1 MFCERFVYY
10 ASRRLQVFQPHRSI
24 NDEMKAEILSVSELT
39 QQIKTGLETLFPQV
53 KIKGEISNF
62 KRHSSGHSY
71 FTLKDEGAQIA
82 AVIWKTTGSRLPVA
96 LKDGMNVIAEGR
108 LEVYPPSGR
117 YQLIC
122 TSITEAGQ
130 GALQQAFAELLQ
142 KLAKA
147 GYFNPERKRPIPA
160 IPESI
165 GLVTSP
171 TGAVIEDMSKVL
183 ERRYPAVKVLLY
195 PVSVQGAN
203 AAEAVAA
210 GIGYFNSTK
219 KSSHRPDVIIIA
231 RGGGS
236 LEDLLA
242 FNGELVANAIYKSA
256 IPVISAIGHETDLTI
271 ADMVAD
277 LRAGTPSIA
286 AELAVPDTQELL
298 RHIDNLRSKQ
308 DSLLLGKL
316 DGAERQIYSIC
327 SSYAFNRP
335 LLQMQQFDDRLN
347 TLVDKM
353 SSTIKTGFSEKRER
367 YASILQ
373 QLKMLD
379 YRKTLE
385 RGYVLVKKEGKF
397 MTATTTLRPSDDVEL
412 LFHDG
417 VLPAVISQGKL
428 P

>member
-1 MFCERFVYY
+1 MN
-10 ASRRLQVFQPHRSI
+10 I
-24 NDEMKAEILSVSELT
+24 EILSVSELT
-39 QQIKTGLETLFPQV
+39 LQIKTGLETLFPQV

-71 FTLKDEGAQIA
+71 MTLKDEGAQIA
-82 AVIWKTTGSRLPVA
+82 AVIWKTTGSRLAVP
-96 LKDGMNVIAEGR
+96 LKDGMNVVAEGR

-122 TSITEAGQ
+122 TSVTEAGQ
-130 GALQQAFAELLQ
+130 GALQQAYAELLQ

-147 GYFNPERKRPIPA
+147 GYFSAERKRS
-160 IPESI
+160 IPEIPETI

-171 TGAVIEDMSKVL
+171 TGAVIEDMSNVL
-183 ERRYPAVKVLLY
+183 QRRFPAARVLLY
-195 PVSVQGAN
+195 PVSVQGVN
-203 AAEAVAA
+203 AAEAVAS
-210 GIGYFNSTK
+210 GIAYFNNTK
-219 KSSHRPDVIIIA
+219 KISHRPEVIIVA

-236 LEDLLA
+236 LEDLQA
-242 FNGELVANAIYKSA
+242 FNGELVANAIYHSA
-256 IPVISAIGHETDLTI
+256 LPVISAIGHETDLTI

-298 RHIDNLRSKQ
+298 RHIDNLQSKR

-316 DGAERQIYSIC
+316 EGADRHIYSIC

-347 TLVDKM
+347 SLVDQM
-353 SSTIKTGFSEKRER
+353 GRTIKSGYSEKVQR
-367 YASILQ
+367 YASVCQ
-373 QLKMLD
+373 QLTLLD

-385 RGYVLVKKEGKF
+385 RGYVLVKKDGKF
-397 MTATTTLRPSDDVEL
+397 ITSAKKLHTPDEVEL

-417 VLPAVISQGKL
+417 EHAALISKEKR

>member
-1 MFCERFVYY
+1 MN
-10 ASRRLQVFQPHRSI
+10 I
-24 NDEMKAEILSVSELT
+24 EILSVSELT
-39 QQIKTGLETLFPQV
+39 LQIKTGLEKLFPQV

-71 FTLKDEGAQIA
+71 LTLKDEGAQIP
-82 AVIWKTTGSRLPVA
+82 AVIWKTTGSRLSVT
-96 LKDGMNVIAEGR
+96 LKDGMNVVAEGR

-122 TSITEAGQ
+122 TSVTEAGQ

-147 GYFNPERKRPIPA
+147 GYFNAERKKPIPA
-160 IPESI
+160 IPETI
-165 GLVTSP
+165 GLITSP

-183 ERRYPAVKVLLY
+183 ERRFPAARILLY
-195 PVSVQGAN
+195 PVSVQGVN

-210 GIGYFNSTK
+210 GINYFNGTK
-219 KSSHRPDVIIIA
+219 KISHRPEVIIIA

-236 LEDLLA
+236 LEDLQA
-242 FNGELVANAIYKSA
+242 FNGELVAHTIYQSA

-298 RHIDNLRSKQ
+298 RQIDNLLSRQ
-308 DSLLLGKL
+308 ERLMLGKL
-316 DGAERQIYSIC
+316 DGADRQIYSIC

-335 LLQMQQFDDRLN
+335 LLQMQQLDDRIC
-347 TLVDKM
+347 TLVDQM
-353 SSTIKTGFSEKRER
+353 SRTIKTGYSEKRER
-367 YASILQ
+367 FASILQ
-373 QLKMLD
+373 QLTLLD

-397 MTATTTLRPSDDVEL
+397 ITETKKLNSSDDVEL

-417 VLPAVISQGKL
+417 VLPAVISQTKL

>member
-1 MFCERFVYY
+1 MN
-10 ASRRLQVFQPHRSI
+10 I
-24 NDEMKAEILSVSELT
+24 EILSVSELT
-39 QQIKTGLETLFPQV
+39 LQIKTGLETLFPQV

-71 FTLKDEGAQIA
+71 MTLKDEGAQIA
-82 AVIWKTTGSRLPVA
+82 AVIWKTTGSRLAVP
-96 LKDGMNVIAEGR
+96 LKDGMNVVAEGR

-122 TSITEAGQ
+122 TSVTEAGQ
-130 GALQQAFAELLQ
+130 GALQQAYAELLQ

-147 GYFNPERKRPIPA
+147 GYFSAERKRS
-160 IPESI
+160 IPEIPETI

-171 TGAVIEDMSKVL
+171 TGAVIEDMSNVL
-183 ERRYPAVKVLLY
+183 QRRFPAARVLLY
-195 PVSVQGAN
+195 PVSVQGVN
-203 AAEAVAA
+203 AAEAVAS
-210 GIGYFNSTK
+210 GIAYFNNPK
-219 KSSHRPDVIIIA
+219 KISHRPEVIIVA

-236 LEDLLA
+236 LEDLQA
-242 FNGELVANAIYKSA
+242 FNGELVANAIYHSA
-256 IPVISAIGHETDLTI
+256 LPVISAIGHETDLTI

-298 RHIDNLRSKQ
+298 RHIDNLQSKR

-316 DGAERQIYSIC
+316 EGADRHIYSIC

-347 TLVDKM
+347 SLVDQM
-353 SSTIKTGFSEKRER
+353 GRTIKNGYSEKVQR
-367 YASILQ
+367 YSSSCQHLAL
-373 QLKMLD
+373 LD

-385 RGYVLVKKEGKF
+385 RGYVLVKKDGKF
-397 MTATTTLRPSDDVEL
+397 ITSARKLHPLDEVEL

-417 VLPAVISQGKL
+417 EHSAVISKGKR

>member
-1 MFCERFVYY
+1 MN
-10 ASRRLQVFQPHRSI
+10 I
-24 NDEMKAEILSVSELT
+24 EILSVSELT
-39 QQIKTGLETLFPQV
+39 LQIKTGLETLFPQV

-71 FTLKDEGAQIA
+71 MTLKDEGAQIA
-82 AVIWKTTGSRLPVA
+82 AVIWKTTGSRLAVP
-96 LKDGMNVIAEGR
+96 LKDGMNVVAEGR

-122 TSITEAGQ
+122 TSVTEAGQ
-130 GALQQAFAELLQ
+130 GALQQAYAELLQ

-147 GYFNPERKRPIPA
+147 GYFSAERKRS
-160 IPESI
+160 IPEIPETI

-171 TGAVIEDMSKVL
+171 TGAVIEDMSNVL
-183 ERRYPAVKVLLY
+183 HRRFPAARVLLY
-195 PVSVQGAN
+195 PVSVQGVN
-203 AAEAVAA
+203 AAEAVAS
-210 GIGYFNSTK
+210 GIAYFNNTK
-219 KSSHRPDVIIIA
+219 KISHRPEVIIVA

-236 LEDLLA
+236 LEDLQA
-242 FNGELVANAIYKSA
+242 FNGELVANAIYHSA
-256 IPVISAIGHETDLTI
+256 LPVISAIGHETDLTI

-298 RHIDNLRSKQ
+298 RHIDNLQSKR

-316 DGAERQIYSIC
+316 EGADRHIYSIC

-347 TLVDKM
+347 SLVDQM
-353 SSTIKTGFSEKRER
+353 GRTIKNGYSEKVQR
-367 YASILQ
+367 YSSSCQHLAL
-373 QLKMLD
+373 LD

-385 RGYVLVKKEGKF
+385 RGYVLVKKDGKF
-397 MTATTTLRPSDDVEL
+397 ITSARKLHPLDEVEL

-417 VLPAVISQGKL
+417 EHSAVISKGKR

>member
-1 MFCERFVYY
+1 MN
-10 ASRRLQVFQPHRSI
+10 I
-24 NDEMKAEILSVSELT
+24 EILSVSELT
-39 QQIKTGLETLFPQV
+39 LQIKTGLETLFPQV

-71 FTLKDEGAQIA
+71 MTLKDEGAQIA
-82 AVIWKTTGSRLPVA
+82 AVIWKTTGSRLAVP
-96 LKDGMNVIAEGR
+96 LKDGMNVVAEGR

-122 TSITEAGQ
+122 TSVTEAGQ
-130 GALQQAFAELLQ
+130 GALQQAYAELLQ

-147 GYFNPERKRPIPA
+147 GYFSAERKRS
-160 IPESI
+160 IPEIPETI

-171 TGAVIEDMSKVL
+171 TGAVIEDMSNVL
-183 ERRYPAVKVLLY
+183 QRRFPAARVLLY
-195 PVSVQGAN
+195 PVSVQGVN
-203 AAEAVAA
+203 AAEAVAS
-210 GIGYFNSTK
+210 GIAYFNNTK
-219 KSSHRPDVIIIA
+219 KISHRPEVIIVA

-236 LEDLLA
+236 LEDLQA
-242 FNGELVANAIYKSA
+242 FNGELVANAIYHSA
-256 IPVISAIGHETDLTI
+256 LPVISAIGHETDLTI

-298 RHIDNLRSKQ
+298 RHIDNLQSKR

-316 DGAERQIYSIC
+316 EGADRHIYSIC

-347 TLVDKM
+347 SLVDQM
-353 SSTIKTGFSEKRER
+353 GRTIKNGYSEKVQR
-367 YASILQ
+367 YSSSCQHLAL
-373 QLKMLD
+373 LD

-385 RGYVLVKKEGKF
+385 RGYVLVKKDGKF
-397 MTATTTLRPSDDVEL
+397 ITSAKKLHTPDEVEL

-417 VLPAVISQGKL
+417 EHAALISKEKR

>member
-1 MFCERFVYY
+1 MFCFICS
-10 ASRRLQVFQPHRSI
+10 ATPFAI
-24 NDEMKAEILSVSELT
+24 NPFFRGMNVDILSVSELT
-39 QQIKTGLETLFPQV
+39 QQIKSGLETLFPLV

-71 FTLKDEGAQIA
+71 LTLKDEGAQIA
-82 AVIWKTTGSRLPVA
+82 AVIWKTTGSRLGVTP
-96 LKDGMNVIAEGR
+96 KDGMNVIAEGR

-122 TSITEAGQ
+122 TSVIEAGQ

-147 GYFNPERKRPIPA
+147 GYFSAERKRPIPS
-160 IPESI
+160 IPETI
-165 GLVTSP
+165 GLITSP
-171 TGAVIEDMSKVL
+171 TGAVIEDMSNVL
-183 ERRYPAVKVLLY
+183 ERRFPAAKVLLY
-195 PVSVQGAN
+195 PVSVQGVN
-203 AAEAVAA
+203 AAEAVAS
-210 GIGYFNSTK
+210 GIAYFNNTK
-219 KSSHRPDVIIIA
+219 KNSHRPDVIIIA

-236 LEDLLA
+236 LEDLQA
-242 FNGELVANAIYKSA
+242 FNGDLVANAIYHSA
-256 IPVISAIGHETDLTI
+256 LPVISAIGHETDLTI

-286 AELAVPDTQELL
+286 AELAVPDTQELI
-298 RHIDNLRSKQ
+298 RTIDNLQARLE
-308 DSLLLGKL
+308 SLLLGKVE
-316 DGAERQIYSIC
+316 GADRQVYSIC

-335 LLQMQQFDDRLN
+335 LIQMQQFDDRLN
-347 TLVDKM
+347 SLADQM
-353 SSTIKTGFSEKRER
+353 GRTIKSGYSEKINR
-367 YASILQ
+367 YASVRQ
-373 QLKMLD
+373 QLALLD

-397 MTATTTLRPSDDVEL
+397 MTGSNKLHPADDVEL

-417 VLPAVISQGKL
+417 VLPAVISNNKL

>member
-1 MFCERFVYY
+1 MN
-10 ASRRLQVFQPHRSI
+10 I
-24 NDEMKAEILSVSELT
+24 EILSVSELT
-39 QQIKTGLETLFPQV
+39 LQIKTGLETLFPQV

-71 FTLKDEGAQIA
+71 MTLKDEGAQIA
-82 AVIWKTTGSRLPVA
+82 AVIWKTTGSRLAVP
-96 LKDGMNVIAEGR
+96 LKDGMNVVAEGR

-122 TSITEAGQ
+122 TSVTEAGQ
-130 GALQQAFAELLQ
+130 GSLQQAYAELLQ

-147 GYFNPERKRPIPA
+147 GYFSAERKRS
-160 IPESI
+160 IPEIPETI

-171 TGAVIEDMSKVL
+171 TGAVIEDMSNVL
-183 ERRYPAVKVLLY
+183 QRRFPAARVLLY
-195 PVSVQGAN
+195 PVSVQGVN
-203 AAEAVAA
+203 AAEAVAS
-210 GIGYFNSTK
+210 GIAYFNNTK
-219 KSSHRPDVIIIA
+219 KISHRPEVIIVA

-236 LEDLLA
+236 LEDLQA
-242 FNGELVANAIYKSA
+242 FNGELVANAIYHSA
-256 IPVISAIGHETDLTI
+256 LPVISAIGHETDLTI

-298 RHIDNLRSKQ
+298 RHIDNLQSKR

-316 DGAERQIYSIC
+316 EGADRHIYSIC

-347 TLVDKM
+347 SLVDQM
-353 SSTIKTGFSEKRER
+353 GRTIKNGYSEKVQR
-367 YASILQ
+367 YSSSCQHLAL
-373 QLKMLD
+373 LD

-385 RGYVLVKKEGKF
+385 RGYVLVKKDGKF
-397 MTATTTLRPSDDVEL
+397 ITSARKLHPLDEVEL

-417 VLPAVISQGKL
+417 EHSAVISKGKR

>member
-1 MFCERFVYY
+1 MN
-10 ASRRLQVFQPHRSI
+10 I
-24 NDEMKAEILSVSELT
+24 EILSVSELT
-39 QQIKTGLETLFPQV
+39 LQIKTGLETLFPQV

-71 FTLKDEGAQIA
+71 MTLKDEGAQIA
-82 AVIWKTTGSRLPVA
+82 AVIWKTTGSRLAVP
-96 LKDGMNVIAEGR
+96 LKDGMNVVAEGR

-122 TSITEAGQ
+122 TSVTEAGQ
-130 GALQQAFAELLQ
+130 GALQQAYAELLQ

-147 GYFNPERKRPIPA
+147 GYFSAERKRS
-160 IPESI
+160 IPEIPGTI

-171 TGAVIEDMSKVL
+171 TGAVIEDMSNVL
-183 ERRYPAVKVLLY
+183 QRRFPAARVLLY
-195 PVSVQGAN
+195 PVSVQGVN
-203 AAEAVAA
+203 AAEAVAS
-210 GIGYFNSTK
+210 GIAYFNNTK
-219 KSSHRPDVIIIA
+219 KISHRPEVIIVA

-236 LEDLLA
+236 LEDLQA
-242 FNGELVANAIYKSA
+242 FNGELVANAIYHSA
-256 IPVISAIGHETDLTI
+256 LPVISAIGHETDLTI

-298 RHIDNLRSKQ
+298 RHIDNLQSKR

-316 DGAERQIYSIC
+316 EGADRHIYSIC

-347 TLVDKM
+347 SLVDQM
-353 SSTIKTGFSEKRER
+353 GRTIKNGYSEKVQR
-367 YASILQ
+367 YSSSCQHLAL
-373 QLKMLD
+373 LD

-385 RGYVLVKKEGKF
+385 RGYVLVKKDGKF
-397 MTATTTLRPSDDVEL
+397 ITSARKLHPLDEVEL

-417 VLPAVISQGKL
+417 EHSAVISKGKR

>member
-1 MFCERFVYY
+1 MN
-10 ASRRLQVFQPHRSI
+10 I
-24 NDEMKAEILSVSELT
+24 EILSVSELT
-39 QQIKTGLETLFPQV
+39 LQIKSGLETLFPQV

-71 FTLKDEGAQIA
+71 LTLKDEGAQIA
-82 AVIWKTTGSRLPVA
+82 AVIWKTTGSRLAVA
-96 LKDGMNVIAEGR
+96 LRDGMNVVAEGR

-122 TSITEAGQ
+122 TSVTEAGQ
-130 GALQQAFAELLQ
+130 GALQQAYAELLQ

-147 GYFNPERKRPIPA
+147 GYFSAERKRA
-160 IPESI
+160 IPEIPETI

-171 TGAVIEDMSKVL
+171 TGAVIEDMSNEL
-183 ERRYPAVKVLLY
+183 ERRFPAAKVLLY

-203 AAEAVAA
+203 AAEAVAS
-210 GIGYFNSTK
+210 GIAYFNNTK
-219 KSSHRPDVIIIA
+219 KISPRPEVIIIA

-236 LEDLLA
+236 LEDLQA
-242 FNGELVANAIYKSA
+242 FNGEPVANAIYHSA
-256 IPVISAIGHETDLTI
+256 LPVISAIGHETDLTI

-298 RHIDNLRSKQ
+298 RHIDNLQSRRE
-308 DSLLLGKL
+308 SLLLGKL
-316 DGAERQIYSIC
+316 EGADRHVYSIC

-347 TLVDKM
+347 SLVDQM
-353 SSTIKTGFSEKRER
+353 GRTIKSGYSEKVQR
-367 YASILQ
+367 YASVCQ
-373 QLKMLD
+373 QLTLLD

-385 RGYVLVKKEGKF
+385 RGYVLVKKDGKF
-397 MTATTTLRPSDDVEL
+397 ITSAKKLHTPDEVEL

-417 VLPAVISQGKL
+417 EHAALISKEKR

>member
-1 MFCERFVYY
+1 M
-10 ASRRLQVFQPHRSI
+10 SI
-24 NDEMKAEILSVSELT
+24 EILSVSELT
-39 QQIKTGLETLFPQV
+39 LQIKSGLETLFPQV

-71 FTLKDEGAQIA
+71 LTLKDEGAQIA
-82 AVIWKTTGSRLPVA
+82 AVIWKTTGNRLA
-96 LKDGMNVIAEGR
+96 MTLKDGMNVVAEGR

-122 TSITEAGQ
+122 TSVTEAGQ

-147 GYFNPERKRPIPA
+147 GYFNAELKKPIPE
-160 IPESI
+160 IPETI
-165 GLVTSP
+165 GLITSP

-183 ERRYPAVKVLLY
+183 ERRFPAVKVLLY

-203 AAEAVAA
+203 AAEAVAS

-236 LEDLLA
+236 LEDLQA
-242 FNGELVANAIYKSA
+242 FNGELVANAIYKSV
-256 IPVISAIGHETDLTI
+256 IPIISAIGHETDLTI

-286 AELAVPDTQELL
+286 AELAVPDSQELL
-298 RHIDNLRSKQ
+298 RHIDNLQSKQ
-308 DSLLLGKL
+308 DSLLFGKL
-316 DGAERQIYSIC
+316 DGADRQIYSIC

-335 LLQMQQFDDRLN
+335 LLLMQQFDDRLN

-353 SSTIKTGFSEKRER
+353 SSIIKTGFSEKRER
-367 YASILQ
+367 FASIHQ
-373 QLKMLD
+373 QLMMLD

-397 MTATTTLRPSDDVEL
+397 ITGTKKLHPSDEVEL

-417 VLPAVISQGKL
+417 VLPAVISQTKL

>member
-1 MFCERFVYY
+1 M
-10 ASRRLQVFQPHRSI
+10 
-24 NDEMKAEILSVSELT
+24 NKEILSVSELT
-39 QQIKTGLETLFPQV
+39 LQIKTGLETLFPQV
-53 KIKGEISNF
+53 KIKGEISNL

-71 FTLKDEGAQIA
+71 LTLKDEGAQIA
-82 AVIWKTTGSRLPVA
+82 AVIWKTTGSRLGVT
-96 LKDGMNVIAEGR
+96 LKDGMNIVAEGR

-122 TSITEAGQ
+122 TSVTEAGQ

-142 KLAKA
+142 KLAKS
-147 GYFNPERKRPIPA
+147 GYFSAERKRPIPQ
-160 IPESI
+160 IPETI
-165 GLVTSP
+165 GLITSP
-171 TGAVIEDMSKVL
+171 SGAVIEDMSNVL
-183 ERRYPAVKVLLY
+183 ERRFPAAKVILY
-195 PVSVQGAN
+195 PVSVQGVN
-203 AAEAVAA
+203 AAEAVAS
-210 GIGYFNSTK
+210 GIAYFNNTK
-219 KSSHRPDVIIIA
+219 KISHRPEVIIIA

-236 LEDLLA
+236 LEDLQA
-242 FNGELVANAIYKSA
+242 FNGELVANAIYHSA
-256 IPVISAIGHETDLTI
+256 LPVISAIGHETDLTI

-298 RHIDNLRSKQ
+298 RHIDNLQSRREN
-308 DSLLLGKL
+308 LLLGKL
-316 DGAERQIYSIC
+316 EGADRQVYSIC

-347 TLVDKM
+347 TLVDQM
-353 SSTIKTGFSEKRER
+353 GRTIKNEYSENVQRF
-367 YASILQ
+367 ASACK
-373 QLKMLD
+373 QLTLLD

-397 MTATTTLRPSDDVEL
+397 MTGAKKLHPLDDVEL

-417 VLPAVISQGKL
+417 ELSAVISQQKH

>member
-1 MFCERFVYY
+1 MN
-10 ASRRLQVFQPHRSI
+10 I
-24 NDEMKAEILSVSELT
+24 EILSVSELT
-39 QQIKTGLETLFPQV
+39 LQIKSGLETLFPQV

-71 FTLKDEGAQIA
+71 LTLKDEGAQIA
-82 AVIWKTTGSRLPVA
+82 AVIWKTTGSRLAVA
-96 LKDGMNVIAEGR
+96 LRDGMNVVAEGR

-122 TSITEAGQ
+122 TSVTEAGQ
-130 GALQQAFAELLQ
+130 GALQQAYAELLQ

-147 GYFNPERKRPIPA
+147 GYFSAERKRA
-160 IPESI
+160 IPEIPETI

-171 TGAVIEDMSKVL
+171 TGAVIEDMSNVL
-183 ERRYPAVKVLLY
+183 ERRFPAAKVLLY

-203 AAEAVAA
+203 AAEAVAS
-210 GIGYFNSTK
+210 GIAYFNNTK
-219 KSSHRPDVIIIA
+219 KISHRPEVIIIA

-236 LEDLLA
+236 LEDLQA
-242 FNGELVANAIYKSA
+242 FNGELVANAIYHSA
-256 IPVISAIGHETDLTI
+256 LPVISAIGHETDLTI

-298 RHIDNLRSKQ
+298 RHIDNLQSRRE
-308 DSLLLGKL
+308 SLLLGKL
-316 DGAERQIYSIC
+316 EGADRHVYSIC

-347 TLVDKM
+347 SLVDQM
-353 SSTIKTGFSEKRER
+353 GRTIKSGYSEKVQR
-367 YASILQ
+367 YASVCQ
-373 QLKMLD
+373 QLTLLD

-385 RGYVLVKKEGKF
+385 RGYVLVKKDGKF
-397 MTATTTLRPSDDVEL
+397 ITSAKKLHPLDNIEV

-417 VLPAVISQGKL
+417 DHSAVISNEKR

>member
-1 MFCERFVYY
+1 MN
-10 ASRRLQVFQPHRSI
+10 I
-24 NDEMKAEILSVSELT
+24 EILSVSELT
-39 QQIKTGLETLFPQV
+39 LQIKTGLETLFPQV

-71 FTLKDEGAQIA
+71 MTLKDEGAQIA
-82 AVIWKTTGSRLPVA
+82 AVIWKTTGSRLAVP
-96 LKDGMNVIAEGR
+96 LKDGMNVVAEGR

-122 TSITEAGQ
+122 TSVTEAGQ
-130 GALQQAFAELLQ
+130 GALQQAYAELLQ

-147 GYFNPERKRPIPA
+147 GYFSAERKRS
-160 IPESI
+160 IPEIPETI
-165 GLVTSP
+165 GLITSP
-171 TGAVIEDMSKVL
+171 TGAVIEDMSNVL
-183 ERRYPAVKVLLY
+183 ERRFPAAKVLLY
-195 PVSVQGAN
+195 PVSVQGVN
-203 AAEAVAA
+203 AAEAVAS
-210 GIGYFNSTK
+210 GIAYFNNTK
-219 KSSHRPDVIIIA
+219 KISHRPEVIIVA

-236 LEDLLA
+236 LEDLQA
-242 FNGELVANAIYKSA
+242 FNGELVANAIYHSA
-256 IPVISAIGHETDLTI
+256 LPVISAIGHETDLTI

-298 RHIDNLRSKQ
+298 RHIDNLQSKR

-316 DGAERQIYSIC
+316 EGADRHIYSIC

-347 TLVDKM
+347 SLVDQM
-353 SSTIKTGFSEKRER
+353 GRTIKNGYSEKVQR
-367 YASILQ
+367 YSSSCQHLAL
-373 QLKMLD
+373 LD

-385 RGYVLVKKEGKF
+385 RGYVLVKKDGKF
-397 MTATTTLRPSDDVEL
+397 ITSARKLHPLDEVEL

-417 VLPAVISQGKL
+417 EHSAVISKGKR

>member
-1 MFCERFVYY
+1 MNIEF
-10 ASRRLQVFQPHRSI
+10 
-24 NDEMKAEILSVSELT
+24 LSVSELT
-39 QQIKTGLETLFPQV
+39 LQIKSGLETLFPQV

-71 FTLKDEGAQIA
+71 LTLKDEGAQIA
-82 AVIWKTTGSRLPVA
+82 AVIWKTTGSRLAGA
-96 LKDGMNVIAEGR
+96 LKDGMNVFAEGR

-122 TSITEAGQ
+122 TSVTEAGQ
-130 GALQQAFAELLQ
+130 GALQQAYAELLQ

-147 GYFNPERKRPIPA
+147 GYFSAERKRS
-160 IPESI
+160 IPEIPERI
-165 GLVTSP
+165 GLITSP
-171 TGAVIEDMSKVL
+171 TGAVIEDMSNVL
-183 ERRYPAVKVLLY
+183 ERRFPAAKVLLY

-203 AAEAVAA
+203 AAEAVAS
-210 GIGYFNSTK
+210 GIAYFNNTK
-219 KSSHRPDVIIIA
+219 KSSHRPEVIIIA

-236 LEDLLA
+236 LEDLQA
-242 FNGELVANAIYKSA
+242 FNGELVAHAIYHSA
-256 IPVISAIGHETDLTI
+256 LPVISAIGHETDLTI

-298 RHIDNLRSKQ
+298 RHIDNLQSRRE
-308 DSLLLGKL
+308 SLLLGKL
-316 DGAERQIYSIC
+316 EGADRHVYSIC

-347 TLVDKM
+347 SLVDQM
-353 SSTIKTGFSEKRER
+353 GRTIKSGYSEKVQR
-367 YASILQ
+367 YASVCQ
-373 QLKMLD
+373 QLTLLD

-385 RGYVLVKKEGKF
+385 RGYVLVKKDGKF
-397 MTATTTLRPSDDVEL
+397 ITSAKKLHPVDEVEL

-417 VLPAVISQGKL
+417 DRSVVISKEKR